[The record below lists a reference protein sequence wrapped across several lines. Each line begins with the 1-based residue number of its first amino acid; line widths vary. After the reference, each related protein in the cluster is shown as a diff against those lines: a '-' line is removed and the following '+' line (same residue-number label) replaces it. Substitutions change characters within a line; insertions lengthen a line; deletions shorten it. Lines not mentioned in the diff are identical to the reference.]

1 MELTKNNF
9 ELYAAKHYQKDKWAT
24 TEDFKEDISRFKYI
38 NRLVNRYYRDDD
50 LKERLI
56 LNHIIILANV
66 LGPDV
71 CAEILM
77 SKTDITLRS
86 IVKTFL
92 VYLNYLPEDSYVST
106 GTCTSAIP
114 LSKNDIVIA
123 DFDSLGIVEFQLK

>member
-56 LNHIIILANV
+56 LNHIIIFGNV
-66 LGPDV
+66 LSPPV

-77 SKTDITLRS
+77 SKTDRTLLS
-86 IVKTFL
+86 TVKTFL
-92 VYLNYLPEDSYVST
+92 VYLNYLPEQDYVE
-106 GTCTSAIP
+106 IP
-114 LSKNDIVIA
+114 L
-123 DFDSLGIVEFQLK
+123 DSTIIDVLRKL

>member
-38 NRLVNRYYRDDD
+38 NRLVNRDDD

-56 LNHIIILANV
+56 LNHIIVLGNV
-66 LGPDV
+66 LGPAV

-77 SKTDITLRS
+77 SKTHITLRS
-86 IVKTFL
+86 IIKTFL
-92 VYLNYLPEDSYVST
+92 VYLNYLPEEDYVE
-106 GTCTSAIP
+106 IP
-114 LSKNDIVIA
+114 LDSTVI
-123 DFDSLGIVEFQLK
+123 DVLRKL

>member
-9 ELYAAKHYQKDKWAT
+9 ELYAAAHYQKDKWAT
-24 TEDFKEDISRFKYI
+24 DEDFKEDISRFKYI

-56 LNHIIILANV
+56 LNHIIILGNV
-66 LGPDV
+66 LGPAI

-86 IVKTFL
+86 IIKTFL
-92 VYLNYLPEDSYVST
+92 VYLNYLPEEDYVEVPLDSTIIDV
-106 GTCTSAIP
+106 
-114 LSKNDIVIA
+114 LRK
-123 DFDSLGIVEFQLK
+123 L

>member
-1 MELTKNNF
+1 MELTKDNF

-38 NRLVNRYYRDDD
+38 NRLINRYYRDDD

-66 LGPDV
+66 LGPAI

-77 SKTDITLRS
+77 SKTHQTLQS

-92 VYLNYLPEDSYVST
+92 VYLNYLPEEEYVE
-106 GTCTSAIP
+106 IP
-114 LSKNDIVIA
+114 L
-123 DFDSLGIVEFQLK
+123 DSTIINVLRKL

>member
-9 ELYAAKHYQKDKWAT
+9 ELYAAKHYKKDKYAT

-50 LKERLI
+50 LQERLI
-56 LNHIIILANV
+56 LNHIIILGNV
-66 LGPDV
+66 LGPDI

-86 IVKTFL
+86 TVKTFL
-92 VYLNYLPEDSYVST
+92 VYLNYLPEEDYVEVPLDSTIINVLRK
-106 GTCTSAIP
+106 I
-114 LSKNDIVIA
+114 
-123 DFDSLGIVEFQLK
+123 

>member
-1 MELTKNNF
+1 MELSKNNF
-9 ELYAAKHYQKDKWAT
+9 ELYAAKHYQRDKWAT

-38 NRLVNRYYRDDD
+38 NRLINRYYRDDE

-56 LNHIIILANV
+56 LNHIIILGNV

-77 SKTDITLRS
+77 SKTDDTLQS

-92 VYLNYLPEDSYVST
+92 VYLNYLPEDSYVE
-106 GTCTSAIP
+106 IP
-114 LSKNDIVIA
+114 LDDTIIDVLRKIWKNI
-123 DFDSLGIVEFQLK
+123 

>member
-9 ELYAAKHYQKDKWAT
+9 ELYAAKHYQRDKWAT

-66 LGPDV
+66 LGPDI

-77 SKTDITLRS
+77 SKTDMTLRS

-92 VYLNYLPEDSYVST
+92 VYLNYLPEDQYVE
-106 GTCTSAIP
+106 IP
-114 LSKNDIVIA
+114 LDSTVIDVLRKLWA
-123 DFDSLGIVEFQLK
+123 NI

>member
-9 ELYAAKHYQKDKWAT
+9 ELYAAKHYQKDKWST
-24 TEDFKEDISRFKYI
+24 DDDFKEDMSRFKYI
-38 NRLVNRYYRDDD
+38 NRLVNRFYRDDD

-56 LNHIIILANV
+56 LNHIIILGNV

-77 SKTDITLRS
+77 SKTDITLQS

-92 VYLNYLPEDSYVST
+92 VYLNYLPEDSYVEVPLDST
-106 GTCTSAIP
+106 
-114 LSKNDIVIA
+114 VI
-123 DFDSLGIVEFQLK
+123 DVLRKL